1 MARITIEPG
10 EAHEATSCECC
21 GNKTET
27 VHGFVYNNDDAYAVY
42 FASWTIGHSE
52 RGVTMAI
59 GLGEWGDGAASSQR
73 RSIGLQCRTTDDEI
87 QFMVIEPDQSPWGR
101 KEFLGRMLPRETALQ
116 DSAIKEFFQIAERV
130 VDDDPRVSNFIKGA

>member
-1 MARITIEPG
+1 
-10 EAHEATSCECC
+10 
-21 GNKTET
+21 
-27 VHGFVYNNDDAYAVY
+27 
-42 FASWTIGHSE
+42 
-52 RGVTMAI
+52 MAI